1 MRILLT
7 ALSALTFASVS
18 THALAAPPEPAPDHV
33 LKVEA
38 TGDKGAEKLSV
49 SVLPLGPWKWNHEY
63 PARLEFELPPGVTAG
78 KTTLK
83 MVDGD
88 FALEGKGAKAATA
101 LSAKAPGAYIAKVK
115 GRIGLCDA
123 NVCIIKKVDTTT
135 TLQMK

>member
-1 MRILLT
+1 MRLL
-7 ALSALTFASVS
+7 FI
-18 THALAAPPEPAPDHV
+18 ALAALTLASASNHAPAAPPVQAPDHT

-38 TGDKGAEKLSV
+38 TGDKGREKLSV

-63 PARLEFELPPGVTAG
+63 PARLELELPPGVTAT

-83 MVDGD
+83 KVDGD
-88 FALEGKGAKAATA
+88 FALEGKGAKAATP
-101 LSAKAPGAYIAKVK
+101 LSARAPGAYVARVK
-115 GRIGLCDA
+115 GKIGLCDA

>member
-1 MRILLT
+1 MRLLIALT
-7 ALSALTFASVS
+7 ALTLASAT
-18 THALAAPPEPAPDHV
+18 THAVAAPPEPAKDHV
-33 LKVEA
+33 LTIEA
-38 TGDKGAEKLSV
+38 TGDKGHEKLSV

-88 FALEGKGAKAATA
+88 FTVEGKGARAATA
-101 LSAKAPGAYIAKVK
+101 LSAKAPGAYVTKVK

-135 TLQMK
+135 TLQVK